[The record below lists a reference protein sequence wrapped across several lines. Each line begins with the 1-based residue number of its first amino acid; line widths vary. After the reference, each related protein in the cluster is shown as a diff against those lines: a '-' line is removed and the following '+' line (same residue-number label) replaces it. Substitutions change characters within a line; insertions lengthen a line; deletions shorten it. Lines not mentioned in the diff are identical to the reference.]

1 MKRDDPRKLIASYK
15 RKQQMLPFIIWGVAL
30 ILVIVGVVI
39 LVIWLIGPNTPK
51 INLFSTETPTVTST
65 FTPTEIPP
73 TATATMT
80 LTPTE
85 TPTITLTPTR
95 SGPVEYTVAEND
107 TLYDI
112 AVKFDVDLMVLM
124 AINNFNS
131 NSTIKPGDKIIIPAP
146 NQELPT
152 ETPWPT
158 NLPRGT
164 KLTYVVQLGDTLDLI
179 ARKFL
184 STVEDI
190 MELNKLEN
198 SNEIFA
204 GRVLEV
210 RVNLVTPIPTLPATV
225 TPTP

>member
-15 RKQQMLPFIIWGVAL
+15 RKQQMLPFIIWGFAL

-39 LVIWLIGPNTPK
+39 LVIWLIGPNTSK

-85 TPTITLTPTR
+85 TPTITMTPTR

-164 KLTYVVQLGDTLDLI
+164 KLTYVVQFGDTLDLI